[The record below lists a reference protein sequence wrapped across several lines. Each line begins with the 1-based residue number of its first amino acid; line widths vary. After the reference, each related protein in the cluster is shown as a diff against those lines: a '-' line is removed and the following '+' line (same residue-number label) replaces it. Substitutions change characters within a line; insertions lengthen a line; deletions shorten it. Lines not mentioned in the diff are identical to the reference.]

1 MEQLKQKKQIGEFEW
16 RIFVWDLVPLEGPG
30 RGGKGRRVLQVHF
43 QLVVVAFFG
52 RFYIVKD
59 APFG

>member
-30 RGGKGRRVLQVHF
+30 RGGRGRRYFKYIFNWWLLHF
-43 QLVVVAFFG
+43 LGDF
-52 RFYIVKD
+52 I
-59 APFG
+59 